1 MSQAGGQHQD
11 LCQGQC
17 RRGPVPGHT
26 QVNEEPAGPPGC
38 SEAAAPQEPGSLLP
52 SPGPVMTPPA
62 GEPQLPARRARALSE
77 PHSQMQF
84 VWSGLFDHSRGCRW
98 LSCQP
103 PFSGLSGAK
112 RQGQPAATC
121 ALKGEASAS
130 PPRTRPSGV
139 LITRVLEKK
148 VVSVTVRLALENKT
162 TERSPCF
169 PELRCTAFFSSSSVS
184 RPALVILVFFA
195 PLHILQ
201 PKLRNRRS
209 KPAKM
214 LGDGNAQTHPDESAR
229 L

>member
-1 MSQAGGQHQD
+1 MQA
-11 LCQGQC
+11 
-17 RRGPVPGHT
+17 T
-26 QVNEEPAGPPGC
+26 
-38 SEAAAPQEPGSLLP
+38 
-52 SPGPVMTPPA
+52 
-62 GEPQLPARRARALSE
+62 
-77 PHSQMQF
+77 
-84 VWSGLFDHSRGCRW
+84 WSGLSDHGRGCRW

-103 PFSGLSGAK
+103 PFSGLRGAK

-121 ALKGEASAS
+121 ALKAEASAS
-130 PPRTRPSGV
+130 PPRTRPSGG

-162 TERSPCF
+162 RTERSPCF
-169 PELRCTAFFSSSSVS
+169 PGLGCAAFFSSSSVS
-184 RPALVILVFFA
+184 RPALAILVFFA

-214 LGDGNAQTHPDESAR
+214 LGDGNAQTHPDESVR